1 MRTEDVIKV
10 CKYVQTGM
18 YSSSWAAHAMQFA
31 ETLGDFSRVNKVTIH
46 GYGSTDEH
54 GVRVDV

>member
-1 MRTEDVIKV
+1 MYRQV
-10 CKYVQTGM
+10 C
-18 YSSSWAAHAMQFA
+18 
-31 ETLGDFSRVNKVTIH
+31 TLVHGRHTLCSLRKHSGDFSRVNKVTIH